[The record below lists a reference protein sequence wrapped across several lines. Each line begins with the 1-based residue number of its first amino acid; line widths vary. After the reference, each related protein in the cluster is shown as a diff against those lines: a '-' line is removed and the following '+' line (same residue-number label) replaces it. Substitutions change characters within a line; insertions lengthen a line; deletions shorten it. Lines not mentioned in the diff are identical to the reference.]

1 MRDGDPVST
10 PRPGNVHL
18 DEPWLTISWEPQ
30 HGCVYAE
37 FKAFANSS
45 EFRAGTLSILDA
57 IQARRADSL
66 VSDNRRLEGV
76 SDQDQL
82 WLRDTWVPLAVAAGL
97 KRIAVVLPHRGLGK
111 IASEEILGQIGPT
124 TFATRTFTTPSE
136 ATEWV
141 SEMGTG

>member
-1 MRDGDPVST
+1 MTT
-10 PRPGNVHL
+10 PRSGNVHL
-18 DEPWLTISWEPQ
+18 DQPWLSISWDPQ
-30 HGCVYAE
+30 YRCVYAE
-37 FKAFANSS
+37 FKAFANST
-45 EFRAGTLSILDA
+45 ELRAGSLAIIDA
-57 IQARRADSL
+57 IGARRAVSL

-82 WLRDTWVPLAVAAGL
+82 WLRDTWVPLAVLAGL

-111 IASEEILGQIGPT
+111 IASEEILGHIGTT

-141 SEMGTG
+141 SGVDSG